1 MNKQMTKPNSPP
13 IKRDAS
19 PSGYEDSLTKTMQ
32 EADDAIKNEQ
42 EEFAELTPADRE
54 ANARTQKFVENLSR
68 EDRSKFYSMIGN
80 DEFFKM
86 FGEYAKRQSPTE
98 HNDGDKDMSPP
109 ARDESVKYEE

>member
-1 MNKQMTKPNSPP
+1 MTKPNSLP
-13 IKRDAS
+13 IKRDAY

-68 EDRSKFYSMIGN
+68 EVISQSSLLLMKPPQKNVSGHRRLVFWPIT
-80 DEFFKM
+80 FKI
-86 FGEYAKRQSPTE
+86 
-98 HNDGDKDMSPP
+98 
-109 ARDESVKYEE
+109 

>member
-1 MNKQMTKPNSPP
+1 
-13 IKRDAS
+13 
-19 PSGYEDSLTKTMQ
+19 MQ

-42 EEFAELTPADRE
+42 EEIAELTPADRE
-54 ANARTQKFVENLSR
+54 ANARTQQFVENLSR
-68 EDRSKFYSMIGN
+68 KDRSKFYSMIAN

-98 HNDGDKDMSPP
+98 NNDGDKDMSPP